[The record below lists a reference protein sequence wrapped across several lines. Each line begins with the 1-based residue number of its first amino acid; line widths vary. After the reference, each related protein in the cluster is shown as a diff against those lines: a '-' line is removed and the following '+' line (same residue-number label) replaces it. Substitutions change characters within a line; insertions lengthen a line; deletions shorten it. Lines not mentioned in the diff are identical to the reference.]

1 MLIVKHTNNTKEYS
15 VKKQILLFF
24 PEPSRI
30 VLSHCDCW
38 KSLVGTPR
46 MWNHTLLYYLLSL
59 KKKKLSKLN
68 LCELTAVRET
78 ITLTV
83 LAVSQK
89 GKVRSWR
96 VVKFW
101 L

>member
-1 MLIVKHTNNTKEYS
+1 MLIVKHSNNTKEYS

-59 KKKKLSKLN
+59 KKKN
-68 LCELTAVRET
+68 
-78 ITLTV
+78 
-83 LAVSQK
+83 
-89 GKVRSWR
+89 
-96 VVKFW
+96 
-101 L
+101 